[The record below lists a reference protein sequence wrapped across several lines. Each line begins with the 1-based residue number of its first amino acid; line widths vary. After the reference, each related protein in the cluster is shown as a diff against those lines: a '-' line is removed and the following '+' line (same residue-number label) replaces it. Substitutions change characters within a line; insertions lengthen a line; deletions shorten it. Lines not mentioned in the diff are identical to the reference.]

1 VKTYTAKSAER
12 EDVTVK
18 SRQNC
23 SAPTFHKSCSQAV
36 NFKQCQSLVKSSC
49 PDSRDMHDS
58 AGQRCNV

>member
-23 SAPTFHKSCSQAV
+23 SAPTFSQIM
-36 NFKQCQSLVKSSC
+36 QPSSEFQTV
-49 PDSRDMHDS
+49 SS
-58 AGQRCNV
+58 VS